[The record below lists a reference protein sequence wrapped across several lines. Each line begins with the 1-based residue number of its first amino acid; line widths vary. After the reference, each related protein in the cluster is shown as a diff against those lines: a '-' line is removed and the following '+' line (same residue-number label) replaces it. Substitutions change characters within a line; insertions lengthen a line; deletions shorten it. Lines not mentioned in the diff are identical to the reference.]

1 MRIKNTLFVGKVFLD
16 FPDLPST
23 NQYAQHLLA
32 KSKPIEGT
40 VISTFHQ
47 HAGRGQIG
55 SSWESEPFK
64 NISLSVIFYPH
75 FLSAQEQFALNL
87 AFSLGVREFIA
98 KYIEKSV
105 KVKWPNDIYVNNRK
119 ICGILIQNTL
129 AGSQVQSCILG
140 IGINVNQIF
149 FSEKVPNATSF
160 SIETATNFPLY
171 DLIEVLCH
179 EIEKRYLGL
188 KNYQRAALQEEYYR
202 HLYRYG
208 EEAFFKR
215 SDGSVFG
222 GVITGIDS
230 NGKLLIQTALE
241 QAAFSIKEISFL

>member
-23 NQYAQHLLA
+23 NEYAQHLLA

-40 VISTFHQ
+40 VISTFNQ

-55 SSWESEPFK
+55 SSWESEPSK
-64 NISLSVIFYPH
+64 NISLSIIFYPH
-75 FLSAQEQFALNL
+75 FLSASEQFALNL

-105 KVKWPNDIYVNNRK
+105 KIKWPNDIYVNNRK
-119 ICGILIQNTL
+119 ISGILIQNTL
-129 AGSQVQSCILG
+129 SSSQVQHCILG

-149 FSEKVPNATSF
+149 FSENAPNATSF
-160 SIETATNFPLY
+160 SIETTETFPLY

-179 EIEKRYLGL
+179 DIEKRYLGL
-188 KNYQRAALQEEYYR
+188 KNYKRAALQEEYYQ
-202 HLYRYG
+202 HLYRYR
-208 EEAFFKR
+208 EEAFFKKR
-215 SDGSVFG
+215 DGTVFKG
-222 GVITGIDS
+222 AITGIDP
-230 NGKLLIQTALE
+230 NGKLLIQSSLE
-241 QAAFSIKEISFL
+241 QAAFSIKEIHFL